1 MPGLAARISHRN
13 GPAILRPVNPPTFVD
28 ILAARKRIAPHL
40 PRTPLFR
47 YPALDDLLGCEA
59 WVKHE
64 NYQPIGVF
72 KVRGAVNLVA
82 SLAPEER
89 RRGVVTA
96 STGNHGQSIAY
107 AARLFGVRAVI
118 CVPADANPGKVAA
131 IRGFG
136 AEIAEE
142 GAKFDDAVANA
153 RVIAERDGL
162 RFVHSANEP
171 ALIAGVGTY
180 ALEMLED
187 QPALDAIVV
196 PVGLGSGA
204 SGTCI
209 AAKTINPRIR
219 VVAVQAAASPAVHD
233 SWRSGRV
240 ETRPNAT
247 FAEGLATG
255 QAAELTLAILRA
267 QLDDFQLA
275 SEDEMR
281 QGMRWWIERCHSLAE
296 SAAGAVLAVAH
307 RMRGEFRGKRLG
319 LVISGGNTSIA
330 HLAEALSRDG

>member
-1 MPGLAARISHRN
+1 MEPPGFA
-13 GPAILRPVNPPTFVD
+13 D

-47 YPALDDLLGCEA
+47 YPALDELLGCET

-72 KVRGAVNLVA
+72 KVRGGVNLVA
-82 SLAPEER
+82 ALSADER

-118 CVPADANPGKVAA
+118 CVPEGANPGKLAA

-136 AEIAEE
+136 AEIAAA
-142 GAKFDDAVANA
+142 GARFDDAVANA
-153 RVIAERDGL
+153 QAIAARDGL
-162 RFVHSANEP
+162 RFVHSANESL
-171 ALIAGVGTY
+171 LIAGVGTY

-187 QPALDAIVV
+187 QPELDAIVV

-204 SGTCI
+204 AGACL
-209 AAKTINPRIR
+209 AAHAVDRRIR
-219 VVAVQAAASPAVHD
+219 IIACQAAASPAVHD
-233 SWRSGRV
+233 AWRSGRI
-240 ETRPNAT
+240 ETRPNTT

-255 QAAELTLAILRA
+255 RAAELTLAILRA
-267 QLDDFQLA
+267 HLDRFELA
-275 SEDEMR
+275 SEAEIL
-281 QGMRWWIERCHSLAE
+281 QGMAWWIERCHSLAE

-307 RMRGEFRGKRLG
+307 RLRAELRGARLG
-319 LVISGGNTSIA
+319 LVLSGGNTS
-330 HLAEALSRDG
+330 LADLRAALAAAG

>member
-1 MPGLAARISHRN
+1 MQA
-13 GPAILRPVNPPTFVD
+13 PTFADV
-28 ILAARKRIAPHL
+28 LAARKRIAPHL

-47 YPALDDLLGCEA
+47 YPALDELLGCET

-72 KVRGAVNLVA
+72 KVRGGVNLVA
-82 SLAPEER
+82 ALSPDER

-107 AARLFGVRAVI
+107 AGRLFGVRAVI
-118 CVPADANPGKVAA
+118 CVPEGANPGKVAA

-136 AEIAEE
+136 AEIAQA
-142 GAKFDDAVANA
+142 GARFDDAVANA
-153 RVIAERDGL
+153 ETIAARDGL

-171 ALIAGVGTY
+171 LLIAGVGTY
-180 ALEMLED
+180 SLEMLED
-187 QPALDAIVV
+187 QPDLDAIVV

-204 SGTCI
+204 AGACI
-209 AAKTINPRIR
+209 AAHAVDPRIR
-219 VVAVQAAASPAVHD
+219 VIACQAAASPAVHD
-233 SWRSGRV
+233 SWRSGRI

-255 QAAELTLAILRA
+255 RAAELTLAILRA
-267 QLDDFQLA
+267 HLDRFELA
-275 SEDEMR
+275 SEEEML
-281 QGMRWWIERCHSLAE
+281 QGMAWWIERCHSLAE

-307 RMRGEFRGKRLG
+307 RLRAQFRGKRLG
-319 LVISGGNTSIA
+319 LVLCGANTSIE
-330 HLAEALSRDG
+330 HLRAAIATGG

>member
-1 MPGLAARISHRN
+1 
-13 GPAILRPVNPPTFVD
+13 
-28 ILAARKRIAPHL
+28 
-40 PRTPLFR
+40 
-47 YPALDDLLGCEA
+47 
-59 WVKHE
+59 
-64 NYQPIGVF
+64 
-72 KVRGAVNLVA
+72 
-82 SLAPEER
+82 
-89 RRGVVTA
+89 
-96 STGNHGQSIAY
+96 
-107 AARLFGVRAVI
+107 
-118 CVPADANPGKVAA
+118 
-131 IRGFG
+131 
-136 AEIAEE
+136 
-142 GAKFDDAVANA
+142 VANA
-153 RVIAERDGL
+153 RVFAERDGL

-171 ALIAGVGTY
+171 HLIAGVGTY

>member
-1 MPGLAARISHRN
+1 MDSPSFLD
-13 GPAILRPVNPPTFVD
+13 V
-28 ILAARKRIAPHL
+28 LAARKRIAPHL
-40 PRTPLFR
+40 PRTPLYR
-47 YPALDDLLGCEA
+47 YPALDELLGCGA

-64 NYQPIGVF
+64 NYQPTGVF

-82 SLAPEER
+82 ALSDEER

-118 CVPADANPGKVAA
+118 CVPAGANPGKAAA

-136 AEIAEE
+136 AEIAEQ
-142 GAKFDDAVANA
+142 GAKFEDAVANA
-153 RVIAERDGL
+153 LAIAERDGL

-171 ALIAGVGTY
+171 HLIAGVGTY

-187 QPALDAIVV
+187 QPALDAIIV

-209 AAKTINPRIR
+209 TAKTVNPRVR
-219 VVAVQAAASPAVHD
+219 VIGVQAAASPAVHD
-233 SWRSGRV
+233 SWHSGRI

-255 QAAELTLAILRA
+255 RAAELTLAILRA
-267 QLDDFQLA
+267 HLDDFQLA

-296 SAAGAVLAVAH
+296 SAAGAVLAAAY
-307 RMRGEFRGKRLG
+307 RMRGEFRGNRLG
-319 LVISGGNTSIA
+319 LVISGGNTSTA
-330 HLAEALSRDG
+330 DLADALARGG

>member
-1 MPGLAARISHRN
+1 VEPPTFADVLAARRRISQ
-13 GPAILRPVNPPTFVD
+13 
-28 ILAARKRIAPHL
+28 HL

-47 YPALDDLLGCEA
+47 YPALDELLGCEA

-64 NYQPIGVF
+64 NYHPIGVF

-82 SLAPEER
+82 ALSPEER
-89 RRGVVTA
+89 QRGVATA

-118 CVPADANPGKVAA
+118 GVPAGANPGKVAA

-136 AEIAEE
+136 AQIAEQ
-142 GAKFDDAVANA
+142 GAKFEDAVANA
-153 RVIAERDGL
+153 RAIAEGEGL

-171 ALIAGVGTY
+171 HLIAGVGTY

-204 SGTCI
+204 AGTCI
-209 AAKTINPRIR
+209 VAKTVNPRIR
-219 VVAVQAAASPAVHD
+219 VIGVQAAASPAVHD
-233 SWRSGRV
+233 SWRSGRI
-240 ETRPNAT
+240 ETRANAT

-255 QAAELTLAILRA
+255 RAAELTLAILRER
-267 QLDDFQLA
+267 LDDFQLA
-275 SEDEMR
+275 SEEELR
-281 QGMRWWIERCHSLAE
+281 RGMRWWIERCHTLAE
-296 SAAGAVLAVAH
+296 SAAGAVLAAAYRV
-307 RMRGEFRGKRLG
+307 RGEFAGKRLG
-319 LVISGGNTSIA
+319 LVISGGNTSVA
-330 HLAEALSRDG
+330 HLAEALATSAGDDTPAR

>member
-1 MPGLAARISHRN
+1 MTARLHP
-13 GPAILRPVNPPTFVD
+13 PAFTD

-40 PRTPLFR
+40 ARTPLFR
-47 YPALDDLLGCEA
+47 YPALDELLGCEA

-72 KVRGAVNLVA
+72 KVRGGVNLVA
-82 SLAPEER
+82 SLSAEER
-89 RRGVVTA
+89 GRGVVTA
-96 STGNHGQSIAY
+96 STGNHGQSIAW

-118 CVPADANPGKVAA
+118 CVPEGANPSKVSA

-136 AEIAEE
+136 AEIAQA

-153 RVIAERDGL
+153 RGLAARDGL

-171 ALIAGVGTY
+171 ELIAGVGTY
-180 ALEMLED
+180 ALEMIED
-187 QPALDAIVV
+187 QPALDAVVV

-204 SGTCI
+204 AGTCI
-209 AAKTINPRIR
+209 ALKTVRPGIRII
-219 VVAVQAAASPAVHD
+219 AVQAAAAPAVHD

-240 ETRPNAT
+240 ETRPNET

-255 QAAELTLAILRA
+255 RAAELTLEILRA
-267 QLDDFQLA
+267 HLDDFQLVT
-275 SEDEMR
+275 EEEIR
-281 QGMRWWIERCHSLAE
+281 RGMAWWIERCHSLAE

-307 RMRGEFRGKRLG
+307 RMGDELRGQRLG
-319 LVISGGNTSIA
+319 LVVSGGNTSVA
-330 HLAEALSRDG
+330 HLAEALALARQG